1 MAMKAIG
8 FLTGRVGDAVMCS
21 VAARQ
26 FKKQFP
32 HAHLTFAVGKRFGNV
47 IDLFKGLPYI
57 DDIHV
62 WHGTD
67 DDWPTNTDTAFI
79 NLEGYDVV
87 FDGVSQHT
95 RSDWYNHL
103 HYVEETCLMLGLDK
117 AADLQCQLGY
127 LPRAVPGLNKTI
139 TTSLFASGN
148 QPYKTLGEAKIR
160 TLFAAFKVAGYDV
173 LQVGSTDPV
182 IEGASNL
189 NGDIYTAVD
198 HICSAKV
205 HLTIDTAFSWIASA
219 YQRPL
224 VGLYGRNYPDMRP
237 GRQVSHHPVNPN
249 ATYIDAEVVD
259 KIGIEAI
266 IGDVKK
272 YLV

>member
-1 MAMKAIG
+1 MKAIG

-26 FKKQFP
+26 FKAQFP
-32 HAHLTFAVGKRFGNV
+32 SAHLTFAVGKKFGNV
-47 IDLFKGLPYI
+47 IDLFKGLSYI

-67 DDWPTNTDTAFI
+67 DDWPTNADVAFI

-87 FDGVSQHT
+87 FDGLSQHT
-95 RSDWYNHL
+95 RSDWYNHI

-117 AADLQCQLGY
+117 PADLQCQLGY
-127 LPRAVPGLNKTI
+127 LPRPIPGLDKTI

-148 QPYKTLGEAKIR
+148 QPYKTLSAAKIEALFK
-160 TLFAAFKVAGYDV
+160 TLNDLGYRV
-173 LQVGSTDPV
+173 MQVGSTDPA
-182 IEGASNL
+182 IEGAANL
-189 NGDIYTAVD
+189 SGDIYTAVD
-198 HICSAKV
+198 YICSAKM
-205 HLTIDTAFSWIASA
+205 HLTIDTAFSWISSA

-224 VGLYGRNYPDMRP
+224 VGLYGRNYPDMKP

-249 ATYIDAEVVD
+249 ATYIDAERVD
-259 KIGIEAI
+259 DIEIDAI
-266 IGDVKK
+266 IEDVKK